1 MTVTVIQS
9 RPQSATP
16 GLRPGLRPWGV
27 ASTRRANFKKGFVH
41 IRILLS
47 DTYSYDQFDK
57 MATQSQGIKRLMA
70 AEKEA
75 AQVVANARKSE

>member
-1 MTVTVIQS
+1 MG
-9 RPQSATP
+9 RDY
-16 GLRPGLRPWGV
+16 
-27 ASTRRANFKKGFVH
+27 NFKLRVKIQFVH

-47 DTYSYDQFDK
+47 DTYSYDQLDK

-75 AQVVANARKSE
+75 AQVVANARKSESRLKQLFKVSLRLQKKIKN

>member
-1 MTVTVIQS
+1 MG
-9 RPQSATP
+9 RDY
-16 GLRPGLRPWGV
+16 
-27 ASTRRANFKKGFVH
+27 NFKLRVKIQFVH

-47 DTYSYDQFDK
+47 DTYSYDQLDK

-75 AQVVANARKSE
+75 AQVVANARKSESRLKQLFKVSLRLQKKFKN

>member
-1 MTVTVIQS
+1 MG
-9 RPQSATP
+9 RDY
-16 GLRPGLRPWGV
+16 
-27 ASTRRANFKKGFVH
+27 NFKLRVKIQFVH

-47 DTYSYDQFDK
+47 DTYSYDQLDK

-75 AQVVANARKSE
+75 AQVVANARKSESCLEQLFKVSLRLQKKFKN

>member
-1 MTVTVIQS
+1 MGRDYHFKLRVKIQ
-9 RPQSATP
+9 
-16 GLRPGLRPWGV
+16 
-27 ASTRRANFKKGFVH
+27 FVH

-47 DTYSYDQFDK
+47 DTYSYDQLDK

-75 AQVVANARKSE
+75 AQVVANARKSESCLEQLFKVSLRLQKKFKN

>member
-1 MTVTVIQS
+1 MG
-9 RPQSATP
+9 RDY
-16 GLRPGLRPWGV
+16 
-27 ASTRRANFKKGFVH
+27 NFKLRVKIQFVH

-47 DTYSYDQFDK
+47 DTYSYDQLDK

-75 AQVVANARKSE
+75 AQVVANARKSESCLEQLFKVSLRLQKKIKN